1 MKTVLV
7 TGATGALGQA
17 VIAYLRN
24 TGNYLVIATSRHGDD
39 ETIFSLDV
47 SNAEQFSAVIN
58 RIKPDLL
65 LHLAATF
72 INDFDEAYAVNVDAT
87 RHLLNT
93 VQKLGLNIR
102 ILLVGSA
109 AEYGAI
115 RPEEN
120 PIREDHALNPVSI
133 YGLSKAWQTQLAGLY
148 ASQGMD
154 VVVARVF
161 NLHGQGLSE
170 RLFIGRLQKQ
180 IDEVLAGR
188 KSVIELGPL
197 SATRDYLTLGEAAEQ
212 LLAIAEQG
220 TSGQVY
226 HVASGIPVTMR
237 ELLHRYL
244 MLNKLDTSI
253 VQESAA
259 LTNRSGYDV
268 PVIYADITNTAQ
280 LMKQRK
286 RPLEMPLI
294 SS

>member
-17 VIAYLRN
+17 VIAYLHN
-24 TGNYLVIATSRHGDD
+24 TGNYQVIATSRHGDD
-39 ETIFSLDV
+39 ENIFSLDV
-47 SNAEQFSAVIN
+47 SNAKQFSAVIN
-58 RIKPDLL
+58 RTKPDLL
-65 LHLAATF
+65 MHLAATF
-72 INDFDEAYAVNVDAT
+72 VNDFDEAYAVNVDAT

-93 VQKLGLNIR
+93 VQKSGLAMR

-115 RPEEN
+115 RPKEN

-161 NLHGQGLSE
+161 NLNGKGLSE

-197 SATRDYLTLGEAAEQ
+197 SATRDYLTLDEAVEQ
-212 LLAIAEQG
+212 IVAIAEYAVAG
-220 TSGQVY
+220 RVY
-226 HVASGIPVTMR
+226 HVASGVPITMR
-237 ELLHRYL
+237 ELLNHYL
-244 MLNKLDTSI
+244 TLNQLDASI

-268 PVIYADITNTAQ
+268 PVIYADVTNTMQ
-280 LMKQRK
+280 LMQ
-286 RPLEMPLI
+286 LEKEALCQ
-294 SS
+294 S

>member
-17 VIAYLRN
+17 VIACLHN
-24 TGNYLVIATSRHGDD
+24 TGKYRVIATSRHGDD
-39 ETIFSLDV
+39 ETIFSLNV
-47 SNAEQFSAVIN
+47 SNAEQLSAVIN
-58 RIKPDLL
+58 RFKPDFL

-87 RHLLNT
+87 RHLLDT
-93 VQKLGLNIR
+93 VQKSGLAMR

-161 NLHGQGLSE
+161 NLNGKGLSE

-197 SATRDYLTLGEAAEQ
+197 SATRDYLTLDEAAEQ
-212 LLAIAEQG
+212 ILAIVEHGA
-220 TSGQVY
+220 SGQIY
-226 HVASGIPVTMR
+226 HVASGTPITMR
-237 ELLHRYL
+237 ALLNHYL
-244 MLNKLDTSI
+244 VINKLDTSL

-259 LTNRSGYDV
+259 LTNRTGYDV
-268 PVIYADITNTAQ
+268 PVIYADITNTTQ
-280 LMKQRK
+280 LMKTRMETLCQ
-286 RPLEMPLI
+286 
-294 SS
+294 S

>member
-7 TGATGALGQA
+7 TGATGALAQA
-17 VIAYLRN
+17 VIACLHN
-24 TGNYLVIATSRHGDD
+24 TDKYQVIATSRRGDG

-47 SNAEQFSAVIN
+47 SNAEQFSEVIN

-72 INDFDEAYAVNVDAT
+72 VNDFDEAYAINVDAT

-93 VQKLGLNIR
+93 VQKSGLDIR
-102 ILLVGSA
+102 VLLVGSA

-115 RPEEN
+115 GPEEN

-154 VVVARVF
+154 IVVARVF
-161 NLHGQGLSE
+161 NLDGKGLSV

-180 IDEVLAGR
+180 IDDVLASI

-197 SATRDYLTLGEAAEQ
+197 SATRDYLTLDEAAEQ
-212 LLAIAEQG
+212 ILAIAEHG
-220 TSGQVY
+220 ASGQVY
-226 HVASGIPVTMR
+226 HVASGIPITMR
-237 ELLHRYL
+237 ELLNRYL
-244 MLNKLDTSI
+244 TINKLEPSI
-253 VQESAA
+253 VQESPA
-259 LTNRSGYDV
+259 LTNRTDYDV
-268 PVIYADITNTAQ
+268 PVIYADITNTKQ
-280 LMKQRK
+280 LMKTRMEALCQ
-286 RPLEMPLI
+286 
-294 SS
+294 S

>member
-24 TGNYLVIATSRHGDD
+24 KGKYQVTATSRHGDD

-58 RIKPDLL
+58 RTKPDLL

-72 INDFDEAYAVNVDAT
+72 VNDFDEAYAVNVDAT
-87 RHLLNT
+87 RHLLDT
-93 VQKLGLNIR
+93 VQKSGLAMR

-161 NLHGQGLSE
+161 NLDGKGLSE

-197 SATRDYLTLGEAAEQ
+197 SATRDYLTLDEAAEQ
-212 LLAIAEQG
+212 IVAIAEHAVAG
-220 TSGQVY
+220 RVY
-226 HVASGIPVTMR
+226 HVASGNPITMR
-237 ELLHRYL
+237 ELLNHYL
-244 MLNKLDTSI
+244 TLNQLDASI

-268 PVIYADITNTAQ
+268 PVIYADVTNTMQ
-280 LMKQRK
+280 LMQ
-286 RPLEMPLI
+286 LEKEALCQ
-294 SS
+294 S